1 MQVQHEAQLL
11 ETINAE
17 PTVNVKSTLDVYTL
31 SQSFP
36 HPIECL
42 ACNPVESQI
51 AVHVSNP
58 NQVALIDTR
67 TPHKR
72 DKFPLKPCDKTY
84 SRLSFT
90 LKGLEFSPDGTRIAV
105 GQTDCIIYIYRLP
118 NPQPSM
124 VSSKNP
130 TSGKPTITGKF
141 MCSSPIT
148 CLVWIEWGIVFGTQD
163 GKVKLISTPKASNP
177 PDNQT
182 FSSASTKV
190 IGLYSSP
197 TNSMPISLSY
207 KSPHLAVGFTDG
219 SVIIST
225 VSIEPSNSVIETSR
239 SESPTSLVV
248 SRRGSSQQQ
257 TSQVVSV
264 EHSCPPVCLTMM
276 PSNILCCAGADGRLA
291 MHSIRLERSS
301 PSSSSRLQQSLTAA
315 RIQNIE
321 LKESVES
328 MDYSALNEILA
339 LATSRRIMFIKYD
352 KESAQWQQQPS
363 FIELRNQL
371 IVISSL
377 VWSKDGAQ
385 LIAGTSGGSVELFKC
400 SWNKQSISEEL
411 DICHIAKNRIR
422 ITDRARNLLATYK
435 TQYDIKQINLL
446 HNGRNVIIW
455 TSNSLLLAHLGQAGA
470 QSEIQWMS
478 NREKGNTKF
487 SFEHQDF
494 VLIYN
499 SFNRELKI
507 VRLGEDKIAQTVQV
521 DTAFKPQ
528 TISVRRYP
536 ARFRAS
542 SVLPISKQMN
552 RRSSSTTKDESQHA
566 ILSGNLSSEN
576 QSKSAKP
583 DIDTDEYYSSVTE
596 RFAYV
601 LDSSL
606 LNVINLKDLSKELNY
621 RHQEVICW
629 VKLSHTGNLLLFK
642 DSLNMLYLID
652 LQQTD
657 GNLGKAEPKKMS
669 PLLERCEF
677 ASWLEQTDIL
687 VAQSE
692 YRIFIWYNIKEM
704 QDKVSYDSRSFN
716 CSSIPPIIDLSFAGE
731 RANRVPY
738 PVVNGLNSS
747 EYKIH
752 LSNRNVLD
760 LDEVKVKFY
769 TEILTA
775 TSNQLEAAF
784 EVLESYQNDKEN
796 VKSLRNLWSKLGWM
810 AIEQAD
816 CRIAMHAFGRLQH
829 KSMVKFLEQCLA
841 KPSEEQRWRLAML
854 CGNWTEFERFSEPEQ
869 IIVTYKRLNRWSQ
882 LIDYLNRTQQFRQRD
897 LAEQE
902 YLRWL
907 IARGR
912 YSEAARIQAKMG
924 DLSEALEML
933 MKNKLYVEGADLLVE
948 NFQKSPLRE
957 KSKCSIEQKLSLQL
971 EQATKDLK
979 DRLVGSG
986 NFKNA
991 AMLSDKVLGEDKT
1004 ALELYLRGCDFKA
1017 ALELA
1022 KRVDSNRIVEI
1033 ENLFGQYLMK
1043 EYSDSRLSRREALK
1057 AIDHFVAADELT
1069 GALEAAITLKE
1080 FHRAHELLQQ
1090 INSGDL
1096 SESTA
1101 TKLKDCSML
1110 VAEHFIAANETK
1122 DAVEVL
1128 LIGQHY
1134 KQVVDLYLKLGNF
1147 EEAFKVSSES
1157 IHKDRAEAEAE
1168 FNLIAENM
1176 IASGSLQEAEEIYL
1190 LLDKP
1195 DLAMEM
1201 YRRSKKYTKMLDIVK
1216 RFFPDLLESNL
1227 LMLAKE
1233 SEAEGRLD
1241 EAERYL
1247 LEASQSEWTNV
1258 VRMYR
1263 MANKWSEA
1271 YRVALKY
1278 CYSRRDPLLVQLAYW
1293 WAKSLIKDGDI
1304 ARACQLID
1312 ELEVADEVL
1321 DFACENRNFQL
1332 AIDLCSKSGD
1342 QERNDKRRV
1351 ISKRYA
1357 AYLEREHKFGKAE
1370 EVLVAEQLLREAIH
1384 MYLDNGMYA
1393 DALRVVEERLSVA
1406 DETNQTA
1413 NNPDKADLSKL
1424 LNETLV
1430 ESANRLAAEVGS
1442 KPRQG
1447 LQLNGNAQSRSA
1459 EDKLTQAQQL
1469 YLRAGRP
1476 DLVVE
1481 LYKNREM
1488 WQEAVQVAQRFAP
1501 QLVESVELALDAK
1514 AGEDLASIVG
1524 SLRDDNNARAL
1535 FDPSRRRS
1543 DGGRAINGMQ
1553 ELNSPPPTGREV
1565 ANDRI
1570 SSQAG
1575 VSTKSNDVRETKA
1588 ALGKFLKTL
1597 IEGNGELD
1605 SASDS
1610 GGLSL
1615 VERLEFSTNAL
1626 VDLPR
1631 GSQVEQSVVAAQH
1644 VILEADK
1651 LFQSCRWGR
1660 WPISAAETD
1669 DEARGSALRGDL
1681 LIWCRTRDL
1690 LGMSVKRLEQSCPDS
1705 SRPEAEMQPVLA
1717 QLRRR
1722 LLASHFIALHG
1733 YLAHQLLVNNLAAQS
1748 YNLRQSHLPL
1758 GEPSPAKMERLA
1770 AISLSHSGGGG
1781 EERGALDRSIL
1792 DLIGRLSLSSLR
1804 YTDFMNLS
1812 NAFYVAGL
1820 WLIAARRPE
1829 EARFIWSRLVELM
1842 ESGSLASKEA
1852 DRDQLNR
1859 ADIPLDVAPPGG
1871 NLRLQFEGVLSV
1883 EQLGEI
1889 RRWLL
1894 GSLISEKDNQRGS
1907 NGLSLDDR
1915 GLWAS
1920 ALRVGAKKQPL
1931 RACLVCGYPVFT
1943 GDPDQLTL
1951 KEIPGAGP
1959 IYQVHLS
1966 EWRRLPLMNSGAG
1979 LGRASAAARSDRYGG
1994 DGLRLSQISDFISWL
2009 SGGSSEVLEPHQ
2021 INRAITKPG
2030 EPD

>member
-1 MQVQHEAQLL
+1 MQVQYEIQLL

-17 PTVNVKSTLDVYTL
+17 PTVNAKSTLDVYTL

-36 HPIECL
+36 RPIECL
-42 ACNPVESQI
+42 ACNPVERQI

-58 NQVALIDTR
+58 NQVVLIDTK
-67 TPHKR
+67 TLLKR
-72 DKFPLKPCDKTY
+72 DKFPLKPCEKTY

-118 NPQPSM
+118 NPQPNM
-124 VSSKNP
+124 VSSKHS

-148 CLVWIEWGIVFGTQD
+148 CLIWIEWGIVFGTQD
-163 GKVKLISTPKASNP
+163 GKVKVISIPKANNP

-197 TNSMPISLSY
+197 TSSMPISLSY
-207 KSPHLAVGFTDG
+207 KSPHLAVGFADG
-219 SVIIST
+219 SVSIST
-225 VSIEPSNSVIETSR
+225 VSIEPTSSNVIETSR
-239 SESPTSLVV
+239 SDSPNSLGV
-248 SRRGSSQQQ
+248 SRRGSSQPQAQ
-257 TSQVVSV
+257 QVVSV
-264 EHSCPPVCLTMM
+264 DHSCPPVCLVMM
-276 PSNILCCAGADGRLA
+276 PNNIMCCAGADGKLA
-291 MHSIRLERSS
+291 MHHIRLERSS

-315 RIQNIE
+315 RIQNVE

-328 MDYSALNEILA
+328 MDYSVINEILA
-339 LATSRRIMFIKYD
+339 IATGKRIMFIKYD

-377 VWSKDGAQ
+377 VWSKDGTQ
-385 LIAGTSGGSVELFKC
+385 LMAGTSCGSVELFKC

-455 TSNSLLLAHLGQAGA
+455 TSNSLLLAQLGQTGA

-478 NREKGNTKF
+478 NREKGNAKF

-521 DTAFKPQ
+521 AEAFKPQ

-542 SVLPISKQMN
+542 SILPISKQVN
-552 RRSSSTTKDESQHA
+552 RRSSSTTRDEQQHA
-566 ILSGNLSSEN
+566 SAFEKNLSPEN
-576 QSKSAKP
+576 QFKLDS
-583 DIDTDEYYSSVTE
+583 DTDECYNSVVE
-596 RFAYV
+596 RLAYV
-601 LDSSL
+601 LDTSL
-606 LNVINLKDLSKELNY
+606 LMVINLKDLTRELNY

-629 VKLSHTGNLLLFK
+629 IKLSYTGNLLLFR
-642 DSLNMLYLID
+642 DSLNTLYLVD
-652 LQQTD
+652 LHPTD
-657 GNLGKAEPKKMS
+657 GNLGKTEPKKTP
-669 PLLERCEF
+669 PLLKRCEF
-677 ASWLEQTDIL
+677 AGWLEQTDIL

-692 YRIFIWYNIKEM
+692 HRIYIWYSIN
-704 QDKVSYDSRSFN
+704 DKVSYDSRSFN
-716 CSSIPPIIDLSFAGE
+716 CSNTPPIIDLSFANE
-731 RANRVPY
+731 RDHRQPY
-738 PVVNGLNSS
+738 PVVNGLNSL

-752 LSNRNVLD
+752 LSNGSLLELD
-760 LDEVKVKFY
+760 KIKVKFY
-769 TEILTA
+769 TEISAA
-775 TSNQLEAAF
+775 TGNQLEAAF
-784 EVLESYQNDKEN
+784 EILDSHQNEKES
-796 VKSLRNLWSKLGWM
+796 VKSLRNLWFKLGWM

-829 KSMVKFLEQCLA
+829 KSMIKFLEQCLA
-841 KPSEEQRWRLAML
+841 KPSDEQRWRLAML
-854 CGNWTEFERFSEPEQ
+854 CGNWVEFERFREPEQ
-869 IIVTYKRLNRWSQ
+869 IIVTYKRLNRWAQ
-882 LIDYLNRTQQFRQRD
+882 LVDYLDRTQQFRQKD

-902 YLRWL
+902 YLGWL
-907 IARGR
+907 IASGR
-912 YSEAARIQAKMG
+912 YSEAARVQAKMG

-933 MKNKLYVEGADLLVE
+933 MKNKLYEEGADLLIE
-948 NFQKSPLRE
+948 NFQKSPLGRR
-957 KSKCSIEQKLSLQL
+957 SKFSGEQKSSLQM

-979 DRLVGSG
+979 DRLIGSG
-986 NFKNA
+986 KYTSA
-991 AMLSDKVLGEDKT
+991 AMLSDTVLGEDKT
-1004 ALELYLRGCDFKA
+1004 ALELYLRGCDFQA

-1022 KRVDSNRIVEI
+1022 KRIDSDRVVEI

-1043 EYSDSRLSRREALK
+1043 EFSDSRLSRKKALK
-1057 AIDHFVAADELT
+1057 AIDHFAAANELVK
-1069 GALEAAITLKE
+1069 ALEAAVALKE
-1080 FHRAHELLQQ
+1080 FRRAFELLKQ
-1090 INSGDL
+1090 INLDNLPELEAG
-1096 SESTA
+1096 
-1101 TKLKDCSML
+1101 KLQYCSML
-1110 VAEHFIAANETK
+1110 LAEHFIAANETN
-1122 DAVEVL
+1122 AAIEAF

-1134 KQVVDLYLKLGNF
+1134 KQVIDLYLQVGNF
-1147 EEAFKVSSES
+1147 DEAFKVSNELV
-1157 IHKDRAEAEAE
+1157 HKDRAKAEAE
-1168 FNLIAENM
+1168 FNLIAEKM
-1176 IASGSLQEAEEIYL
+1176 IASGCLQEAEGIYL

-1195 DLAMEM
+1195 DLAIEM
-1201 YRRSKKYTKMLDIVK
+1201 YKRSKDYTKMLDIVK

-1227 LMLAKE
+1227 LLLAKE

-1293 WAKSLIKDGDI
+1293 WAKSLIKDGDLP
-1304 ARACQLID
+1304 RACQLID
-1312 ELEVADEVL
+1312 ELEVAEEVL

-1332 AIDLCSKSGD
+1332 AIDLCSKAGD
-1342 QERNDKRRV
+1342 QERSLKRKA
-1351 ISKRYA
+1351 ITKRFA

-1393 DALRVVEERLSVA
+1393 DALRVVEERLGIG
-1406 DETNQTA
+1406 DETND
-1413 NNPDKADLSKL
+1413 NNPDGADLSKL

-1430 ESANRLAAEVGS
+1430 ESANRLAAEVGL
-1442 KPRQG
+1442 KPKQG
-1447 LQLNGNAQSRSA
+1447 LLMNGSA
-1459 EDKLTQAQQL
+1459 RPKSARDKLTQAQQL

-1481 LYKNREM
+1481 LYTNREM

-1524 SLRDDNNARAL
+1524 PLRDDNNARARP
-1535 FDPSRRRS
+1535 DSSSRRS
-1543 DGGRAINGMQ
+1543 DSGSATNGIQ
-1553 ELNSPPPTGREV
+1553 EPNPTQPTGKPTRKV
-1565 ANDRI
+1565 A
-1570 SSQAG
+1570 SKAG
-1575 VSTKSNDVRETKA
+1575 VSMKSNDVRETRA

-1597 IEGNGELD
+1597 VEGSGELD
-1605 SASDS
+1605 SASGSS
-1610 GGLSL
+1610 GVSL
-1615 VERLEFSTNAL
+1615 VEGLEFSTNTL
-1626 VDLPR
+1626 LHLLRD
-1631 GSQVEQSVVAAQH
+1631 SQIDQGVAAARQ
-1644 VILEADK
+1644 VMLEADK
-1651 LFQSCRWGR
+1651 LFQNCRWGR
-1660 WPISAAETD
+1660 WPMSAAEAD
-1669 DEARGSALRGDL
+1669 DDARGSAGAVGGDL
-1681 LIWCRTRDL
+1681 LVWCRTRDQ
-1690 LGMSVKRLEQSCPDS
+1690 LGLCVKQLEQNCPGS
-1705 SRPEAEMQPVLA
+1705 SEAIGLSPDAQMRPVLE

-1722 LLASHFIALHG
+1722 LLASHFVVLHG
-1733 YLAHQLLVNNLAAQS
+1733 YLARQLLVNNVAAQR
-1748 YNLRQSHLPL
+1748 YHLRQSPHLPI

-1770 AISLSHSGGGG
+1770 AISLSQSGGGVGG
-1781 EERGALDRSIL
+1781 EERGALNESIL
-1792 DLIGRLSLSSLR
+1792 NLIGRLSLSSLR
-1804 YTDFMNLS
+1804 YTDFLNLS
-1812 NAFYVAGL
+1812 NALYVAGL
-1820 WLIAARRPE
+1820 WLVAARRPE
-1829 EARFIWSRLVELM
+1829 VARFIWSRLVELM
-1842 ESGSLASKEA
+1842 ESGSLASKET
-1852 DRDQLNR
+1852 DRDHLSR
-1859 ADIPLDVAPPGG
+1859 ADIPLDVGLAPLGG
-1871 NLRLQFEGVLSV
+1871 NLRLLFEGMLSA

-1894 GSLISEKDNQRGS
+1894 ESLISEKDNQRGS
-1907 NGLSLDDR
+1907 KGLSLDER

-1920 ALRVGAKKQPL
+1920 ALRMGPQE
-1931 RACLVCGYPVFT
+1931 RQQMSACLVCGYPVFSS
-1943 GDPDQLTL
+1943 DPDQLTL
-1951 KEIPGAGP
+1951 RETLEGYP

-1966 EWRRLPLMNSGAG
+1966 EWRRLALMSNDGDE
-1979 LGRASAAARSDRYGG
+1979 LGRASAATRSDRCGA
-1994 DGLRLSQISDFISWL
+1994 DKLRLSQISDFIKWL
-2009 SGGSSEVLEPHQ
+2009 SDGSSEVL
-2021 INRAITKPG
+2021 
-2030 EPD
+2030 